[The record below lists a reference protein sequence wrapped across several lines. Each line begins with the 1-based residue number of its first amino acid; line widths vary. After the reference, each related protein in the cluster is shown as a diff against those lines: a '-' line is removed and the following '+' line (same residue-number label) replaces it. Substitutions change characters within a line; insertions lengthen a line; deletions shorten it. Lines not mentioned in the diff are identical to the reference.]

1 VRPKPPP
8 TFMERWKAR
17 CDLPE
22 ALVKRASLHRLVEN
36 KFFKVSAT
44 LPHYAPTLGSMRR
57 HLVHGQRLHP
67 HPHPHPHPSPS
78 PSPFTLTLTLH
89 PHPHPHQIFFL
100 ACILGN
106 TILVSMFSPYRSG
119 AMQNAYDTAG
129 WTFAAFF
136 YLEMFLKIGGAP
148 RPGWPHP

>member
-1 VRPKPPP
+1 
-8 TFMERWKAR
+8 MGN
-17 CDLPE
+17 
-22 ALVKRASLHRLVEN
+22 AL
-36 KFFKVSAT
+36 T
-44 LPHYAPTLGSMRR
+44 LTLT
-57 HLVHGQRLHP
+57 LTLTP
-67 HPHPHPHPSPS
+67 HPHPHPRPTLSLTLTLPSPSPSPS